1 VAGLTPGPRSSAT
14 ILSNAPGAIGAK
26 ANLKSSAHSRKLA
39 SYQLAELQR
48 ELKEIQPLLKA
59 AAQPVAAHLDGLR
72 PVHKKI
78 ASAKPKQAIDLA
90 PWGQQAAATTQ
101 GAPTAKPPVDLIVI
115 PAEMEAKS
123 DDGMEKQ
130 AETLQDRASEALEV
144 SAECWESVKDLVN
157 LARTYAV
164 EKRPHGKH
172 ALEHL
177 EDSKFRE
184 SVAQLLKVKLARF
197 KTARANT
204 LLGNLKNDL
213 ESFTKAEQ
221 LDRLF
226 KWRLALEPGSVYEQL
241 RSARELLVQKIPDLV
256 SEKIAA
262 NWVYRDAL
270 KRYGEIADSIRK
282 FGVAENPTIQKL
294 LAILNVSGPVV
305 SALDAIGTLID
316 EIEAAFD
323 LLASV
328 IQLWKGR
335 FHNAL
340 YEFGNAVMDITL
352 VLTTA
357 AGFVLGA
364 VDIVFALVL
373 FVAFF
378 LGRKFLKWL
387 QSLIEDPNH
396 MSLDKKLDQLQKAGK
411 LRRVTV
417 DDVLEQARQ
426 EGRLSNVSV
435 IWGSS

>member
-1 VAGLTPGPRSSAT
+1 
-14 ILSNAPGAIGAK
+14 
-26 ANLKSSAHSRKLA
+26 
-39 SYQLAELQR
+39 
-48 ELKEIQPLLKA
+48 
-59 AAQPVAAHLDGLR
+59 
-72 PVHKKI
+72 
-78 ASAKPKQAIDLA
+78 
-90 PWGQQAAATTQ
+90 
-101 GAPTAKPPVDLIVI
+101 
-115 PAEMEAKS
+115 M
-123 DDGMEKQ
+123 
-130 AETLQDRASEALEV
+130 
-144 SAECWESVKDLVN
+144 
-157 LARTYAV
+157 
-164 EKRPHGKH
+164 
-172 ALEHL
+172 
-177 EDSKFRE
+177 
-184 SVAQLLKVKLARF
+184 
-197 KTARANT
+197 
-204 LLGNLKNDL
+204 
-213 ESFTKAEQ
+213 
-221 LDRLF
+221 
-226 KWRLALEPGSVYEQL
+226 
-241 RSARELLVQKIPDLV
+241 QKIPDLV

-282 FGVAENPTIQKL
+282 FGVAENPTIQKI

-435 IWGSS
+435 IWGAS